1 MNPTTPM
8 TIPPDILKLCAT
20 KGAAAADLALQG
32 ESHAVWV
39 HHPNESDQPAREAF
53 AAAAIEA
60 YLAHTVDGYDRRYP
74 TLAAM
79 TAERDALQARLAQMD
94 WRPVSV
100 RPTAEDCDEDGDV
113 TVGWGEKCCTC
124 SVDIWPPQ
132 KATHWMPFTPPPADP
147 FEQWWKNATEEG
159 RRTAA
164 QRNWESDRASK
175 GGAL

>member
-8 TIPPDILKLCAT
+8 TIPPELLKLCAAE
-20 KGAAAADLALQG
+20 GDAAALHALNG
-32 ESHAVWV
+32 SSAMYVNPEYD
-39 HHPNESDQPAREAF
+39 SDQDAREAF
-53 AAAAIEA
+53 AAAAIET
-60 YLAHTVDGYDRRYP
+60 YLAHTVDGYDRCYP

-113 TVGWGEKCCTC
+113 TVGWGEICCTC

-147 FEQWWKNATEEG
+147 FEQWWKNATEAE

-164 QRNWESDRASK
+164 QRNWESNRASK
-175 GGAL
+175 GGAM